1 MDGSRKAIVAAFLA
15 NLGIAIAKLVGFLVT
30 GAASML
36 AEAIHSLADTANEG
50 LLFLGDVR
58 SKKKPDLAH
67 PFGYGGERY
76 FWPFIVALVLFTG
89 GGLFAL
95 FEGLEKLVTRHEL
108 ESLPW
113 AVGILIV
120 AMVLEAASLRTA
132 VHESRPYKGDDS
144 WLGFVLHSRRAELTV
159 VLLEDTGALIG
170 LVFALA
176 GVVLAG
182 MTGDS
187 RYDALGSLGIGIL
200 LVVIA
205 GTLAVKMKSLLIGE
219 GATRAQDDTIR
230 QAFAR
235 APAVRRLARLR
246 TLQLSPDELL
256 VAADIECEPDLSTH
270 DLADAIDDIEVEIR
284 TAIPEATIVYIE
296 PDEVHALP
304 GTPASGRRLR
314 SPAGGAPPGVHAVP
328 VEPGP

>member
-1 MDGSRKAIVAAFLA
+1 MDGSRKAIAAAFLA
-15 NLGIAIAKLVGFLVT
+15 NLGIALAKFVGFAVT
-30 GAASML
+30 GAASLL

-50 LLFLGDVR
+50 LLFHGDVR
-58 SKKKPDLAH
+58 SRREADEAH
-67 PFGYGGERY
+67 PFGFGRERY
-76 FWPFIVALVLFTG
+76 FWPFVVSLVLFTG

-95 FEGLEKLVTRHEL
+95 LEGIEKLLERHEL

-113 AVGILIV
+113 AVGILLV
-120 AMVLEAASLRTA
+120 AMVLEALSLRTA
-132 VHESRPYKGDDS
+132 VHESRPHKGDES

-182 MTGDS
+182 ATGDS

-205 GTLAVKMKSLLIGE
+205 WTLAVKMKSLLIGE
-219 GATRAQDDTIR
+219 GATASQDAAIRAAFDRAQ
-230 QAFAR
+230 
-235 APAVRRLARLR
+235 AVRRLARLR

-256 VAADIECEPDLSTH
+256 VAADIECDPDLSTH
-270 DLADAIDDIEVEIR
+270 DLADAIATIEAEIR
-284 TAIPEATIVYIE
+284 AQVPEASIVYIE
-296 PDEVHALP
+296 PDEAHDA
-304 GTPASGRRLR
+304 AGR
-314 SPAGGAPPGVHAVP
+314 PAGAVTP
-328 VEPGP
+328 RAGT

>member
-1 MDGSRKAIVAAFLA
+1 MDGSRKAIAAAFLA
-15 NLGIAIAKLVGFLVT
+15 NLGIALAKLVGFAVT

-58 SKKKPDLAH
+58 SKKEPDLAH

-76 FWPFIVALVLFTG
+76 FWPFVVALVLFTG

-95 FEGLEKLVTRHEL
+95 VEGIRKVTSRHEL

-113 AVGILIV
+113 AVGILVV
-120 AMVLEAASLRTA
+120 AIVLEALSLRTA
-132 VHESRPYKGDDS
+132 VHESRPFKHNES

-170 LVFALA
+170 LVFALS

-182 MTGDS
+182 ATGDS

-219 GATRAQDDTIR
+219 GATGAQVEVIRRAFDR
-230 QAFAR
+230 NA
-235 APAVRRLARLR
+235 AVRRLARLR

-256 VAADIECEPDLSTH
+256 VAADIECDPDLSTH
-270 DLADAIDDIEVEIR
+270 DLADAIDDIELEIR
-284 TAIPEATIVYIE
+284 TQVPEATIVYIE
-296 PDEVHALP
+296 PDEVHEPIERLTA
-304 GTPASGRRLR
+304 GRRVR
-314 SPAGGAPPGVHAVP
+314 AAGPHP
-328 VEPGP
+328 